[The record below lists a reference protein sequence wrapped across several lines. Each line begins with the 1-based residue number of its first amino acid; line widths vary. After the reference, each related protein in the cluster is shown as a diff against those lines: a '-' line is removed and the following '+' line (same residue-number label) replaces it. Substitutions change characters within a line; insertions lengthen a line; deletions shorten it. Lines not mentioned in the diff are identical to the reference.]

1 MANQLSFFRGEYS
14 KYLALKNQG
23 EVIETNLYF
32 TLPDSEGNKVE
43 NDEFSSSYCLF
54 HGVNLLACSKHE
66 EEIKAL
72 AQQITDLENRIDNIS
87 SELATYEVVKY
98 TEEELGELNETNV
111 KEAYKLVKTQGE
123 VSEQVGETIKIYKDS
138 ALQSVVLSGESLDF
152 TYLLADGTEETVSVD
167 VSKFLSETEFKEG
180 LQVNANGEVSVK
192 VAEAV
197 VSAQTPTKATSK
209 NFLNVDENGLAVK
222 SIDTDAT
229 VLQKEIKVA
238 GLSSQFGAGNYQN
251 NDTIAAGTDIYTILQ
266 NILCKELYATP
277 SYVTGSTSAS
287 IAKPTITLDITGD
300 VEVGTLITMTT
311 ATVGESSIKTTGHSV
326 SNLEY
331 GYSLQDDDTQ
341 DYSAKT
347 ITTSWTTG
355 RTGNDYKMVA
365 ALTGFTA
372 DATTYKQNTPA
383 TVSARTMN
391 ETVLGCAIEGSNTI
405 KVNVTGDTFTSS
417 IDGIDAV
424 YHCSNL
430 GNTDSGKVTTE
441 IVAITDKESNAPT
454 SNHSVT
460 VTGKYKYFM
469 GYSENTLFNQFD
481 SASVRALTEKSSW
494 VAQDATTTIVGDEAI
509 KSNGKSIV
517 IACPSKYKLAT
528 IKNGVGADIMENFTT
543 KGSQGVVSVKCGE
556 INVDY
561 NVYVYPIT
569 NNAVVEFKN
578 VTLTK

>member
-14 KYLALKNQG
+14 KYLALKNKG

-32 TLPDSEGNKVE
+32 TLPDAEENKVE

-54 HGVNLLACSKHE
+54 HGGNLLACSKHE

-72 AQQITDLENRIDNIS
+72 AKQITDLEDRIDNIS

-98 TEEELGELNETNV
+98 TEEELGTLNETNV

-180 LQVNANGEVSVK
+180 LQVNENGEVSVK
-192 VAEAV
+192 VAEAA
-197 VSAQTPTKATSK
+197 VSAQTPTKAANK

-266 NILCKELYATP
+266 NILCKELYAIP

-365 ALTGFTA
+365 VLTGFTA
-372 DATTYKQNTPA
+372 DATTYTQNTPA

-405 KVNVTGDTFTSS
+405 QVNVTGDTFTSS

-430 GNTDSGKVTTE
+430 GNTESGKVTTE

-454 SNHSVT
+454 NNNSVT

-469 GYSENTLFNQFD
+469 GGSQLQDPQALD
-481 SASVRALTEKSSW
+481 SAAIRGLGKNGWVTKDNTTSIGTWTSPGYSV
-494 VAQDATTTIVGDEAI
+494 
-509 KSNGKSIV
+509 V

-528 IKNGVGADIMENFTT
+528 ITDSMGNSYLSKFSKTAT
-543 KGSQGVVSVKCGE
+543 VSVNTGS
-556 INVDY
+556 ITTDY
-561 NVYVYPIT
+561 TVYMYPLA
-569 NNAVVEFKN
+569 NNDKMDFKN
-578 VTLTK
+578 ITLTKK